1 MHGGDLGECLSW
13 VRAATRLSIYP
24 SICRLIG
31 SDFFTSD
38 ETRRET
44 FDRSF
49 TFQIGSDP
57 TPSRRDGPTTR
68 SVHFTLSA
76 SGRHTRKQ
84 STRSYALLPGAAN
97 HHGRRVHAR

>member
-1 MHGGDLGECLSW
+1 M
-13 VRAATRLSIYP
+13 ATVANGPAVLPPAYVSIHP

-38 ETRRET
+38 ETRPET

-57 TPSRRDGPTTR
+57 PRQK
-68 SVHFTLSA
+68 
-76 SGRHTRKQ
+76 GRTHNKKRALHALGQWQTHTEAKHAQ
-84 STRSYALLPGAAN
+84 LCSSTWRC
-97 HHGRRVHAR
+97 